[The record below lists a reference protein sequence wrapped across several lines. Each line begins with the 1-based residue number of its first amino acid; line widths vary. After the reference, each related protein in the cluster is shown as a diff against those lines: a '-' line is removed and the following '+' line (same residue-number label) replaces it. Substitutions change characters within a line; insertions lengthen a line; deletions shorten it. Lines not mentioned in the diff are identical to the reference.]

1 MNAIILIS
9 IVLSL
14 VAQIIGFRAYF
25 DNSNPRLW
33 LFKTAQEKEFR
44 AYFDSFNSYSP
55 LIQKRMI
62 LLPPAIF
69 SGLAMGLI
77 VILALL
83 GWGSDDTILP
93 IFGSR
98 EQIPAFIAGYL
109 FFGALINL
117 ASSAVFFVV
126 VQYLLPPQQGEAC
139 ANNNVNAKLVT

>member
-14 VAQIIGFRAYF
+14 IAQIIGFRAYF
-25 DNSNPRLW
+25 ENSNLMFWFFR
-33 LFKTAQEKEFR
+33 TSQEKEFR
-44 AYFDSFNSYSP
+44 VYFDSLNPSGT
-55 LIQKRMI
+55 LIQKRVI

-69 SGLAMGLI
+69 SGLATGLI
-77 VILALL
+77 IILALL
-83 GWGSDDTILP
+83 GGGSDDTALP

-98 EQIPAFIAGYL
+98 EQIPTVIMGYL

-126 VQYLLPPQQGEAC
+126 VNYLLPPQQDEASRSKN
-139 ANNNVNAKLVT
+139 ATAKLVM